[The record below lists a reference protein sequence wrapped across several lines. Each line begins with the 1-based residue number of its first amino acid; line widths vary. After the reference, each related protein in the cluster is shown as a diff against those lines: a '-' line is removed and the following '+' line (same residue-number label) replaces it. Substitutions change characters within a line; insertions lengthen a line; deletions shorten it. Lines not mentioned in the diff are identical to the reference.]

1 MQNPL
6 EKVFD
11 SNISLLKTAEDE
23 VANCSATHD
32 GCFPLHPGGDSKLQR
47 ARIMFYLFNKLSNKI
62 RRYMSWILILIE
74 ENVCEDINVAN
85 S

>member
-1 MQNPL
+1 MYKRGINNSALMQNPL

-32 GCFPLHPGGDSKLQR
+32 GCFPLHPGGDSKLQH
-47 ARIMFYLFNKLSNKI
+47 A
-62 RRYMSWILILIE
+62 
-74 ENVCEDINVAN
+74 
-85 S
+85 

>member
-32 GCFPLHPGGDSKLQR
+32 GCFPLHPGGDSKLQC
-47 ARIMFYLFNKLSNKI
+47 A
-62 RRYMSWILILIE
+62 
-74 ENVCEDINVAN
+74 
-85 S
+85 